1 MKKPERDIQMLG
13 SQAVLEGNLV
23 FEGSLFMNGHAKGTI
38 ESRSGSIV
46 VGEDAVLHAD
56 IFVRN
61 ATING
66 EINGTI
72 RAAERIEL
80 HPPARVN
87 GVLEAPVVVM
97 TEGVI
102 FDGSCSIKPEKAAAF
117 RTNRMPSA
125 GAAKTET
132 PAESTA
138 KPAAPSTPPKNSESE
153 TGERKAKSGPG

>member
-1 MKKPERDIQMLG
+1 MKKSERDIQMLG

-38 ESRSGSIV
+38 ESRNGSIV
-46 VGEDAVLHAD
+46 VGEEAVLHAD

-66 EINGTI
+66 EINGTV

-97 TEGVI
+97 EEGVI
-102 FDGSCSIKPEKAAAF
+102 FEGNCRIKPKGQAAPQ
-117 RTNRMPSA
+117 TVLTPST
-125 GAAKTET
+125 GAAKTEN
-132 PAESTA
+132 PAE
-138 KPAAPSTPPKNSESE
+138 PAAKSPAPPGSAENKESSKGEKN
-153 TGERKAKSGPG
+153 

>member
-1 MKKPERDIQMLG
+1 MKKSERDIQMLG

-38 ESRSGSIV
+38 ESRNGSIV
-46 VGEDAVLHAD
+46 VGEEAVLHAD

-66 EINGTI
+66 EINGTV

-87 GVLEAPVVVM
+87 GIIEAPIVVM
-97 TEGVI
+97 DEGVI
-102 FDGSCSIKPEKAAAF
+102 FEGNCRIKPKEAAAF
-117 RTNRMPSA
+117 KTEKTPSA
-125 GAAKTET
+125 SAAKTEN
-132 PAESTA
+132 PAESA
-138 KPAAPSTPPKNSESE
+138 GRPPVPSGSAENKEPE
-153 TGERKAKSGPG
+153 TGKQK

>member
-1 MKKPERDIQMLG
+1 MKKSDRDIQMLG

-46 VGEDAVLHAD
+46 VGEEAVLHAD

-87 GVLEAPVVVM
+87 GVLEAPIVVM
-97 TEGVI
+97 DEGVI
-102 FDGSCSIKPEKAAAF
+102 FDGNCRIKPKDAATSQTA
-117 RTNRMPSA
+117 RMPSA
-125 GAAKTET
+125 NEEKTENPT
-132 PAESTA
+132 GSTG
-138 KPAAPSTPPKNSESE
+138 KSPAPSGATKNNEPEKSEKE
-153 TGERKAKSGPG
+153 

>member
-1 MKKPERDIQMLG
+1 MKKSDRDIQMLG
-13 SQAVLEGNLV
+13 PQAVLEGNLV

-46 VGEDAVLHAD
+46 VGEAAVLHAD
-56 IFVRN
+56 IFVRA

-80 HPPARVN
+80 HPPARVS

-97 TEGVI
+97 DEGVI
-102 FDGSCSIKPEKAAAF
+102 FDGNCRIKPKEYGDSQTG
-117 RTNRMPSA
+117 RIPSTGSEQTENPA
-125 GAAKTET
+125 KSSRKSQEPSGAAENK
-132 PAESTA
+132 
-138 KPAAPSTPPKNSESE
+138 ESE
-153 TGERKAKSGPG
+153 TSAKN